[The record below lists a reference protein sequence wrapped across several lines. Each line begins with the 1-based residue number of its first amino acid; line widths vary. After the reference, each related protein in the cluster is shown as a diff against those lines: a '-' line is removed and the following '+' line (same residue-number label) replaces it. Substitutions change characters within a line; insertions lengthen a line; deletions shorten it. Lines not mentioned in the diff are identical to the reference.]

1 MMNKKLLIAIEII
14 VIALLGVCIIYIY
27 KPTQNEKIL
36 KKEAKNK
43 LSQVKVAILYQR
55 VTDGIYYLN
64 RSVDDVINIL
74 KETKTDF
81 IFRGWWRKHPCPESS
96 DMNSD
101 FFPPE
106 YIEESVRR
114 GYTYEHLRNAIAKIK
129 KEMPDVIFCGAVSC
143 QWVNKKERDPITGE
157 TFDMNQTWA
166 MALDPGKWNISMSKE
181 EFQERFAKGVKWIGP
196 DEKYD
201 HTKVWAYFP
210 DITNP
215 DFQKLV
221 LDLAKKQ
228 IDCGVDAIWID
239 YLFNQ
244 AQYLAK
250 ITKDPSHPAVKESIE
265 AASKIVDE
273 IHNYGYS
280 KGKYVYVG
288 SWASFVDFPY
298 PPPELDFVTISP
310 SSNEVYSMELNED
323 YWDIRI
329 KKIREKLGN
338 ALIFAYLDVGAEHL
352 PLTIFAQN
360 LSSSKQRQ
368 FLEYADD
375 FFQKRGVNFI
385 YPVHGGWFGKN
396 PKKLAFG
403 KFNIYDSLAPEFQT
417 YEIIKKLAIS
427 KKIESI
433 CTDGIDN
440 DNDGLIDNEDGDC
453 WIREGVIY
461 ETHPYYY
468 PNHSFKEITQQIPKL
483 ADLGVKTIWLLP
495 IWEHAGNEP
504 PHRFIYTINDYY
516 KIDPAYGTPED
527 LKELVDT
534 AHQYNLKVILD
545 FVTCCTPKGSVAW
558 NNNFT
563 FMISL
568 PELQKKAEELGWEL
582 EHGVRGEDKIVY
594 YNCEEKEY
602 VEKYT
607 TCEVCGEII
616 GEDVVMAHYP
626 VASWGWAIDR
636 TNPEV
641 IDYFTKVAEYYVKEY
656 DIDGWR
662 VDAPQNNWNPKIIS
676 GDHSAIRL
684 LRNVKRAIT
693 EVKPNAILLA
703 EVPAPSPGGV
713 PEFDEMC
720 EASCSPLGL
729 QFLIKRWTSED
740 LVNYIKNEKIQYGRT
755 RARFMEG
762 HGTPRINKLLE
773 QQGKPQLG
781 KPLLVLISTLPGV
794 PMIQAGQEIG
804 ETKKYNEN
812 PQVDWA
818 NGDYELR
825 KFYKKVFSIR
835 NNNNALKYGTIEN
848 VWKSGD
854 NTYAYLREYEN
865 ESVVVVIN
873 FLNKTATSILNLS
886 FLPEGAILHDELNNE
901 TLTVNNPGNFKIS
914 VPKYGARILTLK

>member
-1 MMNKKLLIAIEII
+1 MDEKLLITIGILVVI
-14 VIALLGVCIIYIY
+14 VALLGIIYIAYVY
-27 KPTQNEKIL
+27 KPAVPTEERLSDKFSEFRTQCEEKKMQGYEVTVAEAFVKKAKYSFDRKDYIMAEKFLDRAFEAL
-36 KKEAKNK
+36 KKAEI
-43 LSQVKVAILYQR
+43 SIVPIS
-55 VTDGIYYLN
+55 I
-64 RSVDDVINIL
+64 
-74 KETKTDF
+74 
-81 IFRGWWRKHPCPESS
+81 
-96 DMNSD
+96 
-101 FFPPE
+101 
-106 YIEESVRR
+106 IE
-114 GYTYEHLRNAIAKIK
+114 
-129 KEMPDVIFCGAVSC
+129 
-143 QWVNKKERDPITGE
+143 
-157 TFDMNQTWA
+157 
-166 MALDPGKWNISMSKE
+166 
-181 EFQERFAKGVKWIGP
+181 GP
-196 DEKYD
+196 
-201 HTKVWAYFP
+201 
-210 DITNP
+210 
-215 DFQKLV
+215 
-221 LDLAKKQ
+221 
-228 IDCGVDAIWID
+228 
-239 YLFNQ
+239 
-244 AQYLAK
+244 
-250 ITKDPSHPAVKESIE
+250 
-265 AASKIVDE
+265 
-273 IHNYGYS
+273 
-280 KGKYVYVG
+280 
-288 SWASFVDFPY
+288 
-298 PPPELDFVTISP
+298 
-310 SSNEVYSMELNED
+310 
-323 YWDIRI
+323 
-329 KKIREKLGN
+329 
-338 ALIFAYLDVGAEHL
+338 
-352 PLTIFAQN
+352 
-360 LSSSKQRQ
+360 
-368 FLEYADD
+368 
-375 FFQKRGVNFI
+375 
-385 YPVHGGWFGKN
+385 
-396 PKKLAFG
+396 
-403 KFNIYDSLAPEFQT
+403 
-417 YEIIKKLAIS
+417 
-427 KKIESI
+427 
-433 CTDGIDN
+433 
-440 DNDGLIDNEDGDC
+440 
-453 WIREGVIY
+453 IY

-468 PNHSFKEITQQIPKL
+468 PNHSFKEITQQIPQL

-495 IWEHAGNEP
+495 IWEHAGDEP
-504 PHRFIYTINDYY
+504 QHRFIYAINDYY

-703 EVPAPSPGGV
+703 EVPAPSPDGV

-729 QFLIKRWTSED
+729 RFLIKRWTSED